1 MKCEYCSGKGEI
13 INDAMR
19 WTSCPACGGK
29 GFIDMTNEEWFDTL
43 STEEKA
49 KKFVTL
55 CKNAFE
61 AENYRTKRWKD
72 YQNVDYWKMWLK
84 QPHTTIKE

>member
-43 STEEKA
+43 STTEEKA
-49 KKFVTL
+49 EVIAQL
-55 CKNAFE
+55 SS
-61 AENYRTKRWKD
+61 YGG
-72 YQNVDYWKMWLK
+72 NVDAILDWLK
-84 QPHTTIKE
+84 EKHNGE